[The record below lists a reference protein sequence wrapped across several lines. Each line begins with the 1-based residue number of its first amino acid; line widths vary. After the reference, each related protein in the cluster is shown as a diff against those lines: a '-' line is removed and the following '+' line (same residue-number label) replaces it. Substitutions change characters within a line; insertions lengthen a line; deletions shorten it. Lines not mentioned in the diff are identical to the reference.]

1 MKKSNICRL
10 PIEATSCAIR
20 GRSDGDWQT
29 SDHEQRLELGGG
41 VSHSITS
48 AAKDS
53 YVFEP
58 CILRMER
65 TEEEKK
71 RRHLYGDKG
80 AKFRKGKQYEPMTDG
95 CSRTITTFEHDNLLM
110 EGETKPKKRY
120 RIRKLTPKECFRLM
134 GVRDKHI
141 EKIQSA
147 GISESQQYKLA
158 GNSIVVDV
166 LFHIYTNL
174 FINTEKPQDTLF

>member
-1 MKKSNICRL
+1 MNITE
-10 PIEATSCAIR
+10 PTSCAIR
-20 GRSDGDWQT
+20 GRSDGEWHE
-29 SDHEQRLELGGG
+29 SDHEQRLELGGSI
-41 VSHSITS
+41 SHSITS
-48 AAKDS
+48 VAKDA

-65 TEEEKK
+65 TEEEKR

-110 EGETKPKKRY
+110 EQPKKFRY
-120 RIRKLTPKECFRLM
+120 RIRKLTSRECFRLM
-134 GVRDKHI
+134 GCRDSDIDKM
-141 EKIQSA
+141 QSA

-158 GNSIVVDV
+158 GNSIVVDCLV
-166 LFHIYTNL
+166 NGIFKNL
-174 FINTEKPQDTLF
+174 FIESDKPQDTLF